1 MKSLLK
7 REIVNLHTIEMVSE
21 FDKDEFINQTKRI
34 LISYNCSFR
43 FLRSDSKKNGH
54 IKAKINRQTN
64 EYTLELAINAND
76 NWGGMVYTVF
86 HELTHLMNNH
96 LFDRN
101 LSKKQ
106 AEIVADT
113 TALYFVKYYGLF
125 EEYKSSNVAQK
136 WDVNNYSNFYIDN
149 MQLSKKRY
157 VNIIEQ
163 INTTKNKLI
172 ELYNCK

>member
-1 MKSLLK
+1 MKNELK
-7 REIVNLHTIEMVSE
+7 KEILNLHESGIVSDFSE
-21 FDKDEFINQTKRI
+21 EKFIDQTQKI
-34 LISYNCSFR
+34 LNSYNCSFR

-76 NWGGMVYTVF
+76 NCGGMVYTVF
-86 HELTHLMNNH
+86 HELTHLINNH
-96 LFDRN
+96 LFDRS

-113 TALYFVKYYGLF
+113 TALYFVKYYGLLD
-125 EEYKSSNVAQK
+125 EYKSSNVAQK
-136 WDVNNYSNFYIDN
+136 WDINNYSNFYIDN

-157 VNIIEQ
+157 AIIIEQ
-163 INTTKNKLI
+163 INTTKNKLT